1 MVWTTRKV
9 DRVSQPFSAGDEA
22 CRRAIE
28 IDVEADRRL
37 RRQLTVEAAAQRVAW
52 HQEIGDVIAVP
63 GGGAF
68 EAQPQAALEDLLLS
82 AAGELEKRTA
92 AAALQLLV
100 RVTVAT
106 PKICVSARDVQEEL
120 TRRIV
125 LRVARVR

>member
-9 DRVSQPFSAGDEA
+9 DRVSQPFSAGNEA

-28 IDVEADRRL
+28 IDVEANRRL

-68 EAQPQAALEDLLLS
+68 EAEPQAALEDLLLS
-82 AAGELEKRTA
+82 AAGELEK
-92 AAALQLLV
+92 LLPPPLSNSWF
-100 RVTVAT
+100 VTVAT
-106 PKICVSARDVQEEL
+106 PKICVRCE
-120 TRRIV
+120 TFRKN
-125 LRVARVR
+125 